1 MEMPITS
8 EIAATVSETR
18 PPYMI
23 RVSTSRPRWSAP
35 SMYRA
40 SSLGLSAYHSVYQNG
55 GAPLPRRF
63 ISSSPN
69 GATHGASMV
78 MPTSKTTMAMGRSGQ
93 RRNTWKNRPRKSSW
107 TVLTCADM
115 TSEVDAVVGANSVAI
130 WYRRSVVSDA
140 RVNDHVHDIG

>member
-18 PPYMI
+18 PPYIM

-35 SMYRA
+35 RMYRA
-40 SSLGLSAYHSVYQNG
+40 SSLGLSAYHSVYQKG
-55 GAPLPRRF
+55 GAPLPRRL

-69 GATHGASMV
+69 GATQGARIV
-78 MPTSKTTMAMGRSGQ
+78 IPTKTTTMAMGSSGQ
-93 RRNTWKNRPRKSSW
+93 RRRTWKNRPRKSSC

-130 WYRRSVVSDA
+130 S
-140 RVNDHVHDIG
+140 